1 MMKTGQAKINQ
12 IFLDNSAEIDCSPDL
27 IPAAGQYILAHK
39 PASDSPLAV
48 PLFPASTSPSTGS
61 GQRPSGFRCAPPI
74 PADWKPSD
82 ILNIRGVLGHG
93 FSIPISAKKIALIA
107 CEESFSRLQALIPI
121 ALKQNAEIVLLS
133 DNKEIDLP
141 EIIEIQPMQSLTEI
155 LTWADYVAIDIARQN
170 LNQLK
175 EKLGK
180 QNQAQN
186 KYEAQILIH
195 TAMPCG
201 SVAECGVCALS
212 LSHAWKMICKDG
224 PVFNLDVV
232 ARA

>member
-27 IPAAGQYILAHK
+27 IPAAGQYLLAHK
-39 PASDSPLAV
+39 SASDSPLPV
-48 PLFPASTSPSTGS
+48 SVFFASTSPN
-61 GQRPSGFRCAPPI
+61 GFRCAPPI
-74 PADWKPSD
+74 PVDWKPSD
-82 ILNIRGVLGHG
+82 IINIRGPLGHG
-93 FSIPISAKKIALIA
+93 FSIPASAKKIALIA
-107 CEESFSRLQALIPI
+107 YEESFARLQGLIPL

-155 LTWADYVAIDIARQN
+155 LNWADYVAIDIARQN

-212 LSHAWKMICKDG
+212 LSHEWKMICKDG
-224 PVFNLDVV
+224 PVFNSLSLWE
-232 ARA
+232 RGRGEG